1 MITKYTYGNPFQTDA
16 VVQKLEVQNG
26 DVPYFTVA
34 KTEEQLQFEYTLEN
48 EEKVYGLGEN
58 VRGINK
64 RGWIYKS
71 CCADEPNHVEDRTS
85 LYASHNFLVLDGGK
99 EQFGVFFD

>member
-26 DVPYFTVA
+26 NVPYFTVV

-48 EEKVYGLGEN
+48 EERVKMY
-58 VRGINK
+58 
-64 RGWIYKS
+64 
-71 CCADEPNHVEDRTS
+71 VELTREAGFIRAAAQMNRTM
-85 LYASHNFLVLDGGK
+85 
-99 EQFGVFFD
+99 